1 MILQKVCTYLL
12 NLQLLD
18 TNRHL
23 SSPICLKLS
32 SSGEILIDNHNI
44 KDLDLKFLRK
54 NIGAVSQE
62 PSLFAGT
69 IKDNMKVGKMDAEDE
84 DIQKASVMANAHTFI
99 SQLPD
104 QYSTEVSYSMNS
116 LNRQGVVTIC

>member
-54 NIGAVSQE
+54 NLGAVSQE

-84 DIQKASVMANAHTFI
+84 DIQKASVMANAHNFI

-104 QYSTEVSYSMNS
+104 QYSTEVSYSTHS
-116 LNRQGVVTIC
+116 LAKS

>member
-18 TNRHL
+18 TNRPL
-23 SSPICLKLS
+23 CSPICLKLS

-104 QYSTEVSYSMNS
+104 QYSTEVSYSTHS
-116 LNRQGVVTIC
+116 LAMA

>member
-12 NLQLLD
+12 NLQLD
-18 TNRHL
+18 TNGQV

-69 IKDNMKVGKMDAEDE
+69 IADNMKVGKMDAEDVE
-84 DIQKASVMANAHTFI
+84 IQKMHTLSYPNFQI
-99 SQLPD
+99 STPQRSATQL
-104 QYSTEVSYSMNS
+104 
-116 LNRQGVVTIC
+116 IH